1 MASLPKRVYWDA
13 CAWIAL
19 IQKEKIPVAGS
30 SAIEDREQMCR
41 TVIEAAK
48 QGKLEIVAST
58 LCLVEVCKESSNNTA
73 DKLAD
78 YFETDYLL
86 MVALDRFVAEEAR
99 KLMQGGLGLKPPDAS
114 HIATALISSV
124 EEMHTFDGRILA
136 LNGVLSRPDG
146 TKMKICKPALLGTNT
161 APLFGGAI

>member
-19 IQKEKIPVAGS
+19 IQKEKILSGGLV
-30 SAIEDREQMCR
+30 EDREQMCR

-48 QGKLEIVAST
+48 QGKLEIVVST
-58 LCLVEVCKESSNNTA
+58 FCLVEVCKENSTGA
-73 DKLAD
+73 VDKLAD
-78 YFETDYLL
+78 FFETDYLL
-86 MVALDRFVAEEAR
+86 MVALDRFVAEQAR
-99 KLMQGGLGLKPPDAS
+99 KLMQSGHGLKPPDAS

-124 EEMHTFDGRILA
+124 EEMHTFDARILA
-136 LNGVLSRPDG
+136 LSGLLERPDG
-146 TKMKICKPALLGTNT
+146 TKLRICKPAVVGANT